1 MLLNV
6 PCGQS
11 LSVERTTCSRGPT
24 LEASAPP
31 RSTAWLARRNS
42 TDWTRKPTCARSSP
56 ASLTTLSLAS
66 RSCCLGTS
74 PQACRPQSNPQPNK
88 KVVAKTSA
96 VIPVSLPNLAD
107 LITYGEIT
115 VGVLRPVGCVATATD
130 GHNSLAML
138 VRRRGETLAQLL
150 TRLDQAIDKALTE
163 DVYTDEINS

>member
-1 MLLNV
+1 
-6 PCGQS
+6 
-11 LSVERTTCSRGPT
+11 
-24 LEASAPP
+24 
-31 RSTAWLARRNS
+31 
-42 TDWTRKPTCARSSP
+42 
-56 ASLTTLSLAS
+56 
-66 RSCCLGTS
+66 
-74 PQACRPQSNPQPNK
+74 
-88 KVVAKTSA
+88 

>member
-1 MLLNV
+1 MEHRRKRAV
-6 PCGQS
+6 RTRTRS
-11 LSVERTTCSRGPT
+11 LG
-24 LEASAPP
+24 
-31 RSTAWLARRNS
+31 
-42 TDWTRKPTCARSSP
+42 
-56 ASLTTLSLAS
+56 
-66 RSCCLGTS
+66 
-74 PQACRPQSNPQPNK
+74 K
-88 KVVAKTSA
+88 KVVAKNSA

-130 GHNSLAML
+130 GYNSLAML